1 MRDDTI
7 ALIAVLKAKAGQTE
21 ALRDALQALL
31 LPTREEPGN
40 LDYALFQLR
49 DAPDTFYM
57 RESRRDQQALD
68 EHIAQP
74 YFRGLYRP
82 DGEPARRAA
91 AAGLSDT
98 HRALISRA
106 SHPGEAPS
114 LTL

>member
-57 RESRRDQQALD
+57 RESRRDQPDAGCRRTCCTNGASVLRPSAL
-68 EHIAQP
+68 
-74 YFRGLYRP
+74 
-82 DGEPARRAA
+82 
-91 AAGLSDT
+91 
-98 HRALISRA
+98 HR
-106 SHPGEAPS
+106 
-114 LTL
+114 

>member
-57 RESRRDQQALD
+57 RESGATSRRWMSISPSPTSVPLS
-68 EHIAQP
+68 
-74 YFRGLYRP
+74 
-82 DGEPARRAA
+82 ARWRAC
-91 AAGLSDT
+91 SP
-98 HRALISRA
+98 SRC
-106 SHPGEAPS
+106 GWII
-114 LTL
+114 

>member
-57 RESRRDQQALD
+57 RESGATSRRWMS
-68 EHIAQP
+68 ISP
-74 YFRGLYRP
+74 SPTSGLYRP

>member
-7 ALIAVLKAKAGQTE
+7 ALIAVLKAKAGKTE

-57 RESRRDQQALD
+57 RESWRDQQALD

-74 YFRGLYRP
+74 YFQAFIGQM
-82 DGEPARRAA
+82 EPLLAEPLR
-91 AAGLSDT
+91 LDYLT
-98 HRALISRA
+98 PI
-106 SHPGEAPS
+106 AP
-114 LTL
+114 